1 MTTILLVEEN
11 PHQRVL
17 YRYELEDAGYEVLL
31 ACSGADA
38 VGILRKYQPHLMLVH
53 PNLPDMQFNVFMRL
67 IQSACKNVPIIVH
80 SGDIQNEIYEDQ
92 VEAFVLK
99 GSDLLPLKN
108 KIAEV
113 LKEKGE
119 KLEKRVY
126 E

>member
-17 YRYELEDAGYEVLL
+17 YRYELEDAGYEVIL

-38 VGILRKYQPHLMLVH
+38 VGIIRKYQPHLMLVH
-53 PNLPDMQFNVFMRL
+53 PNLPDMQFNVFLRL
-67 IQSACKNVPIIVH
+67 FQSTCKDVPIIVH
-80 SGDIQNEIYEDQ
+80 SGDIQNQMYEDQ
-92 VEAFVLK
+92 VDAFVLK
-99 GSDLLPLKN
+99 GSDLTPLKN

-113 LKEKGE
+113 LHAKD
-119 KLEKRVY
+119 EKRVY